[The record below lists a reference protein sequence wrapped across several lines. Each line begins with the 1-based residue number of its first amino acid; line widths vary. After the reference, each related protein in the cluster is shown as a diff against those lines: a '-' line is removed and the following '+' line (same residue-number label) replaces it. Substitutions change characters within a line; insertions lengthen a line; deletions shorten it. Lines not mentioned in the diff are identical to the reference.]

1 MSQVQSSSI
10 AIPSS
15 PADRKAI
22 KDALQEISNSLTRME
37 AERDLIKD
45 ILQTVQ
51 DNQNIPKKYVRK
63 LAKIYHKQNFAEI
76 QQEQDEVET
85 LYETVTVL
93 T

>member
-1 MSQVQSSSI
+1 MSQVQTSNI
-10 AIPSS
+10 QIPSS

-51 DNQNIPKKYVRK
+51 DNQNIPKKYVRR
-63 LAKIYHKQNFAEI
+63 LAKIYHKQNFSEI
-76 QQEQDEVET
+76 QQEQDDVET
-85 LYETVTVL
+85 LYETVTVVS
-93 T
+93 